1 MSNLVVWMPGKSG
14 TIFWQLPVLKSHTLM
29 NFILSALS
37 PANSCMRLQWH
48 LIDLNMLPGLG
59 DSQLRLCISTNFAEG
74 FERCIS

>member
-1 MSNLVVWMPGKSG
+1 M
-14 TIFWQLPVLKSHTLM
+14 IFWQLPVLKSHTLM

-59 DSQLRLCISTNFAEG
+59 DSR
-74 FERCIS
+74 